1 MPRLR
6 RDAFPT
12 FPYDKPYAIQ
22 VDLMRRVYDA
32 CERSKT
38 LGVFESPTGTGK
50 TLSVL
55 IGALSWVDDRR
66 RARLN
71 GDKLDD
77 YQSDD
82 DDDVKVDADTADA
95 RLDGKEN
102 KATGT
107 VAEDDE
113 PDWLKEYD
121 TKRRKSNADETERRR
136 ARIRE
141 DMRHRAK
148 TAETR
153 ARLKRDAEAR
163 LRDKIQSK
171 ATTTTT
177 ALDPHAEE
185 EREFLADDYDSGAE
199 HAVEDLKLL
208 LKDDEDSDS
217 DGFGASALEDED
229 EALRPAQ
236 QIILCSRTHSQL
248 TQVIGELRGT
258 VFGGKKTTG
267 DEEQVAVAA
276 VAGRAQ
282 LCVNP
287 AVRNLGSAA
296 RINERCLD
304 LSKNKTGARGK
315 PKGCPYLSKR
325 RRALLELKEAAL
337 AKPMDIEDL
346 AKMGETRRTCPYYA
360 ARSALPEADLV
371 LMPYA
376 SLLHADTRESLGV
389 KLENAVVVFDEA
401 HNLVDA
407 VHNAYG
413 AAVTLNQL
421 EDVDDM
427 LTTYVNRFKTRLSA
441 SNLRHLRTLTNITR
455 AFTKALVKETEDT
468 TKPEKRLLSLNDF
481 LFECGQDVVNMFSL
495 KRYLKESKIA
505 HKIASYGERVRS
517 GQALSMNP
525 EDFKVENIGNAKV
538 AVVGSSDASSGGTR
552 VGAVHALASLINA
565 LAGADADGRMIYER
579 GDGKD
584 TPATLKF
591 VLLDA
596 ASRFKSVVDQARS
609 VVLVGGTLAPIPE
622 LVTQLFP
629 DLIKNRNG
637 DADAKKQQQERERR
651 HQLRTFTC
659 GHIIPKDNLLP
670 MTVSAGPTGVSL
682 DFTHDVRSN
691 AAVMDE
697 LGRIVINANRVAPG
711 GACVFFPSFKY
722 ADAVCARWEQ
732 TGALTTMRSVK
743 DVYREPRDAS
753 ALEQCLRDYAE
764 SVRRAKES
772 GTNRGGGI
780 LLCVVGG
787 KLSEGINFKD
797 ELGRLVIM
805 VGLPYANVADAELK
819 ARMDHLDTG
828 IGNQGRGRAYYEAL
842 CMRGVNQSIG
852 RAIRHVGDYACI
864 LLCDKRWGVYG
875 SGGSSDAN
883 KTKAA
888 NALPDWI
895 RARLRVP
902 EKYGHVQLALGQ
914 FFRARAE
921 ASARR

>member
-32 CERSKT
+32 CERSAT

-77 YQSDD
+77 YKSDD
-82 DDDVKVDADTADA
+82 DANNADDA

-102 KATGT
+102 KADET
-107 VAEDDE
+107 DE

-141 DMRHRAK
+141 EMRQRAK

-171 ATTTTT
+171 NMTTTTT
-177 ALDPHAEE
+177 TLDPHAEE

-217 DGFGASALEDED
+217 DGAGGFGAFEDED

-258 VFGGKKTTG
+258 VFGGKKKTTG

-287 AVRNLGSAA
+287 AVRSLGSAA

-304 LSKNKTGARGK
+304 LSKSKAGARGK

-455 AFTKALVKETEDT
+455 AFTKALVKETADA

-495 KRYLKESKIA
+495 RRYLKESKIA

-538 AVVGSSDASSGGTR
+538 AVVGTSSGGTR

-596 ASRFKSVVDQARS
+596 ASRFKSVVEQARS

-629 DLIKNRNG
+629 DLIKNGNG
-637 DADAKKQQQERERR
+637 DADDAKKSQQEQQQRR

-682 DFTHDVRSN
+682 DFTHDARSN
-691 AAVMDE
+691 TAVMDE
-697 LGRIVINANRVAPG
+697 LGRIIINANRVAPG

-732 TGALTTMRSVK
+732 TGALATMRSVK

-764 SVRRAKES
+764 SVRKAKES
-772 GTNRGGGI
+772 GTSRGGAI

-875 SGGSSDAN
+875 SNGSTDAN

-921 ASARR
+921 AAARR

>member
-32 CERSKT
+32 CERSAT

-77 YQSDD
+77 YQSDAD
-82 DDDVKVDADTADA
+82 DADNNADNA

-102 KATGT
+102 KADTT
-107 VAEDDE
+107 DE

-141 DMRHRAK
+141 EMRQRAK

-171 ATTTTT
+171 TTTTT

-199 HAVEDLKLL
+199 NAVEDLKLL

-217 DGFGASALEDED
+217 DGAGGFGAFEDED

-258 VFGGKKTTG
+258 VFGGKKKTTTG

-287 AVRNLGSAA
+287 AVRSLGSAA
-296 RINERCLD
+296 RVNERCLD
-304 LSKNKTGARGK
+304 LSKNKAAGAKPGK

-455 AFTKALVKETEDT
+455 AFTKALVKETEDA

-495 KRYLKESKIA
+495 RRYLKESKIA

-525 EDFKVENIGNAKV
+525 DDFKVENIGNAKV
-538 AVVGSSDASSGGTR
+538 AVVGTSPDASSGGTR

-579 GDGKD
+579 GDGKES
-584 TPATLKF
+584 PPTLKF

-596 ASRFKSVVDQARS
+596 ASRFKSVVEQARS

-629 DLIKNRNG
+629 DLIKNGNG
-637 DADAKKQQQERERR
+637 DADDAEKSQEQRR

-682 DFTHDVRSN
+682 DFTHDARSN
-691 AAVMDE
+691 SAVMDE
-697 LGRIVINANRVAPG
+697 LGRIIINANRVAPG

-772 GTNRGGGI
+772 GTNRGGAI

-875 SGGSSDAN
+875 SNGGSTDAN

-921 ASARR
+921 AAARR